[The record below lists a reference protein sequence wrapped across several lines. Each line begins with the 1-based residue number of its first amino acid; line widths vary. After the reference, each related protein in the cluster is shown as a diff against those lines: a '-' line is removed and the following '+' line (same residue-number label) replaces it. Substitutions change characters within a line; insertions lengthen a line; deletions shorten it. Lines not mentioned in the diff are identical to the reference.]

1 MGDET
6 GRVRGMGT
14 WLAMARC
21 HAKVEALLAASV
33 RALDL
38 TLAQHD
44 TLMNLRH
51 QDGLS
56 QQELA
61 ERLLVTKGN
70 LTGMLGR
77 MEERGWVER
86 RRDPQDARVKR
97 VCLTEEGRALAERAF
112 DRQRMLIEAMVQP
125 HDDTSMQLFRVLLGR
140 LEERLDELRA
150 GDGG

>member
-1 MGDET
+1 MED
-6 GRVRGMGT
+6 RVRGMGA

-21 HAKVEALLAASV
+21 HAKVEGLLATSV
-33 RALDL
+33 RELDL

-51 QDGLS
+51 EDGLS
-56 QQELA
+56 QQALA

-77 MEERGWVER
+77 MEERGWLER
-86 RRDPQDARVKR
+86 RRDPSDARVKR
-97 VCLTEEGRALAERAF
+97 VCLTAAGRALAERAYE
-112 DRQRMLIEAMVQP
+112 RQRELIEAMVEP

-150 GDGG
+150 GDDG

>member
-1 MGDET
+1 MSTQE
-6 GRVRGMGT
+6 RVRGMGA

-21 HAKVEALLAASV
+21 HTKVEGLLANSV
-33 RALDL
+33 RELDL

-56 QQELA
+56 QQQLA

-77 MEERGWVER
+77 MEGRGWLER
-86 RRDPQDARVKR
+86 RRDPSDARLKR
-97 VCLTEEGRALAERAF
+97 VYLTESGRALAALAF
-112 DRQRMLIEAMVQP
+112 ERQRALIEAMVEP

-140 LEERLDELRA
+140 LEERLDELRG
-150 GDGG
+150 GDSG